1 MNILIFNCG
10 SSSLSYK
17 IYRYQGGENLEV
29 VVSGKAHRV
38 GVTGTE
44 PAFIEHK
51 VGGVPAK
58 MEARMP
64 DHREAAQLILKFVL
78 ENGIAVDLI
87 GHRFVHGGR
96 YFRKSSL
103 IDRESLKKLLAC
115 LPLAPIHN
123 PASMS
128 AISACNKIL
137 PKTRQYVT
145 FDSAFHS
152 MIPRHAC
159 AYALPKDIVSK
170 FGFRKYGFHGLS
182 YQYVSHEVPHFLGLK
197 ETGLKMIACHLGT
210 GGSSVAAILGGR
222 SVDTSM
228 GFSPLP
234 GLMMSTRSGDIDPMI
249 AVYLMYAYGYRVEDI
264 ENLLNKRSGLLGV
277 SGISSDIRDII
288 HRMDESGGEQ
298 EELAVDMYVH
308 RLKKYIGSFVAV
320 LKGLDVLVFTDDI
333 GVGNPAV
340 REKVCEKMEWSGI
353 RLDKNANRNAGTDRI
368 CELKDGSS
376 GVHILSIP
384 TQEELVICREGIQ
397 FCPAGTGRKG
407 FPPNAGSPS
416 ARQV

>member
-10 SSSLSYK
+10 SSSLTYK
-17 IYRYQGGENLEV
+17 IFRHTGNENLEV

-38 GVTGTE
+38 GVVGTE
-44 PAFIEHK
+44 SAFVEHK
-51 VGGVPAK
+51 IGGVSRK
-58 MEARMP
+58 EETGIP
-64 DHREAAQLILKFVL
+64 DHKEAARLILKFVL

-96 YFRKSSL
+96 YFRKSAL
-103 IDRESLKKLLAC
+103 IDKGSIKKLLSC

-128 AISACNKIL
+128 VIAVCNKAL

-152 MIPRHAC
+152 TIPPHAY
-159 AYALPKDIVSK
+159 AYALPKATVK
-170 FGFRKYGFHGLS
+170 KYGFRKYGFHGLS
-182 YQYVSHEVPHFLGLK
+182 YQYVSQETRRFLGSEDESLK
-197 ETGLKMIACHLGT
+197 IIACHLGT
-210 GGSSVAAILGGR
+210 GGSSVAAILQGR

-234 GLMMSTRSGDIDPMI
+234 GLMMSTRSGDLDPMI
-249 AVYLMYAYGYRVEDI
+249 AVYLMYAYGYRAEDI
-264 ENLLNKRSGLLGV
+264 ETLLNKQSGLLGV

-288 HRMDESGGEQ
+288 HRADQTGGEQ
-298 EELAVDMYVH
+298 EELAVRMYVH

-333 GVGNPAV
+333 GVGNPVV
-340 REKVCEKMEWSGI
+340 REKVCERMDWCGI
-353 RLDKNANRNAGTDRI
+353 QLDKDLNRKAGTDQI
-368 CELKDGSS
+368 WALNAEASV
-376 GVHILSIP
+376 VHILSIP

-397 FCPAGTGRKG
+397 FSGA
-407 FPPNAGSPS
+407 
-416 ARQV
+416 